1 MESRSVGNHRM
12 MAMII
17 CEWSPSHRRMQRTS
31 IWHRTTNTEK
41 IEGQFWDVIAF
52 FAIFQT
58 FCVEIS
64 INVAG
69 KRPELLRMPR

>member
-1 MESRSVGNHRM
+1 MESRSVGNHDM
-12 MAMII
+12 IAMIR

-31 IWHRTTNTEK
+31 ILRRTTNTEK

-69 KRPELLRMPR
+69 KRPELMKIAR